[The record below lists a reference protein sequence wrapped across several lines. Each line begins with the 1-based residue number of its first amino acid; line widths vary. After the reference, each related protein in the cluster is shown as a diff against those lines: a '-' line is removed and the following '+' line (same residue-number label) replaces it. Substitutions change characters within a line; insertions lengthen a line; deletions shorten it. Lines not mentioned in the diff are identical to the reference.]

1 MERCGDPRTLTV
13 KRRVTEAVLAGEPP
27 TEVASDRHGRAGIRI
42 ALRQMKAGGQG
53 SETLIAW
60 LGHFDQ
66 GSPDDGDDA
75 ATLHHDG

>member
-1 MERCGDPRTLTV
+1 M
-13 KRRVTEAVLAGEPP
+13 
-27 TEVASDRHGRAGIRI
+27 EVASDRHGRAGIRI

-53 SETLIAW
+53 SETLTAW

-66 GSPDDGDDA
+66 ASPDHGDDA